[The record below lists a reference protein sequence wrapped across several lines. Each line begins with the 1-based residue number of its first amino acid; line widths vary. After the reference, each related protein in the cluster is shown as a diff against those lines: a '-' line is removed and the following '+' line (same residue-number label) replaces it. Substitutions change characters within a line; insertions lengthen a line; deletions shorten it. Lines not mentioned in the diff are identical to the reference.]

1 VAVCIGNWNAANVV
15 LGIAVM
21 KVSIEAYDYGKQDGM
36 DEELQIVLDTLK
48 KLKDQYYEAK
58 PTAEIA
64 LHPFEVAI
72 REVEKLLNTKETNES
87 N

>member
-1 VAVCIGNWNAANVV
+1 
-15 LGIAVM
+15 M

-36 DEELQIVLDTLK
+36 AEELQVVLDTLK

-58 PTAEIA
+58 PTSEIA

-72 REVEKLLNTKETNES
+72 KEVEKLQPTKNKEEK
-87 N
+87 

>member
-1 VAVCIGNWNAANVV
+1 
-15 LGIAVM
+15 M

-36 DEELQIVLDTLK
+36 AEEIQVVLDTLK

-72 REVEKLLNTKETNES
+72 KEVEKLKPTKNEEEK
-87 N
+87 